1 MWRPKNWAKDKPKSN
16 QRRTGIS
23 VVVEWGCDD
32 ISKAYSEGYNYG
44 VDAGADA
51 MARKMLEWLDEPC
64 DNTKHMYFEQKRC
77 FCSECMQQIRKGV
90 GLED

>member
-1 MWRPKNWAKDKPKSN
+1 MDWMLTDEEIVQLDIPSNVNKETLEWECYRGIAKA
-16 QRRTGIS
+16 
-23 VVVEWGCDD
+23 E
-32 ISKAYSEGYNYG
+32 
-44 VDAGADA
+44 
-51 MARKMLEWLDEPC
+51 ARKMLGWLDEPC